1 MAAWRGLVVPLGI
14 LAVLGCRREDTTT
27 PDPCEGGDCQTQCEF
42 GPPPCW
48 DPFEGKTVSNHSPIA
63 GTFDDDLNASCPFPP
78 EEVPPLEALLDDSKI
93 PEFDR
98 GRRRRTNYSSGGQH
112 LQDHELHQHL
122 LGVQGALFECLDLAA
137 CYQEGEPVG
146 TGELD
151 FRFELEPNGQVSAV
165 SVQPSAGLD
174 QPIVRACARRSVYE
188 FKFPSW
194 KGARMVVDYRV
205 QIEESV

>member
-1 MAAWRGLVVPLGI
+1 MSACRGLLIGLGVV
-14 LAVLGCRREDTTT
+14 AVLGCRREATTT

-48 DPFEGKTVSNHSPIA
+48 NPFEDKTITSHSPIA
-63 GTFDDDLNASCPFPP
+63 GTFRDDLNATCPFPP
-78 EEVPPLEALLDDSKI
+78 EEVPPLEALLDDSAI

-98 GRRRRTNYSSGGQH
+98 GRGRSTNYSSGNEY
-112 LQDHELHQHL
+112 LQDYELHRHL

-137 CYQEGEPVG
+137 CYPEGESIG
-146 TGELD
+146 TGELE
-151 FRFELEPNGQVSAV
+151 FRFELEPTGRVSAV
-165 SVQPSAGLD
+165 SVQPSPELD
-174 QPIVRACARRSVYE
+174 RPIVRACARRSLYE